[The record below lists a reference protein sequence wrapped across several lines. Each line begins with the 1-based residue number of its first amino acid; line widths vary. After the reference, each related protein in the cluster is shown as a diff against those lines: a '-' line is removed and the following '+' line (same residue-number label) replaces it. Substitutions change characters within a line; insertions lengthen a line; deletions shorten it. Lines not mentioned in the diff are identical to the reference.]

1 MKIEF
6 SRKAILLFA
15 TLIIVVLAS
24 SFFFYEREKSFQN
37 QILYQMEENKNFGK
51 GKSKD
56 YYKDIAIKNTLKKR
70 ETEIQKCY
78 KDLLL
83 RKPTPTDS
91 FLELDWTV
99 QENGTTSG
107 VEIIQT
113 NMNDEF
119 FLDCVVNILNKIK
132 FPPPPRG
139 MPEYVYHK
147 YLFKNLDD
155 KKK

>member
-6 SRKAILLFA
+6 SLKSIFFLA
-15 TLIIVVLAS
+15 TLIIIILVSAFL
-24 SFFFYEREKSFQN
+24 FYQKEKSFQN

-51 GKSKD
+51 GKSQD
-56 YYKDIAIKNTLKKR
+56 YYKDIAIKNSLKKR

-83 RKPTPTDS
+83 RKPTVNDS

-99 QENGTTSG
+99 QENGATSG
-107 VEIIQT
+107 VEVIQT

-147 YLFKNLDD
+147 YLFKNLDE